1 MSPVQYQKQ
10 MRLNE
15 SQRLMLAKNYI
26 AQKAAYAVGAYA
38 VGYESVT
45 QFSKECKRHFGLQ
58 PSSNVKNLKKN

>member
-26 AQKAAYAVGAYA
+26 AQKAAYAVG
-38 VGYESVT
+38 YESVT
-45 QFSKECKRHFGLQ
+45 QFSKECKRHLGLQ